1 MYDKEEQFRL
11 NINNAFKNACMDGF
25 GDLDELTYNYRKYYK
40 SFVGVECEDPR
51 TDVLMFLHDLG
62 LSSDVS
68 TALRTYW
75 HLSGSRGPG

>member
-40 SFVGVECEDPR
+40 SFVGVECEDSR

-68 TALRTYW
+68 TALRTY
-75 HLSGSRGPG
+75 

>member
-68 TALRTYW
+68 TALRTY
-75 HLSGSRGPG
+75 